1 MHALILTDS
10 TSPLVRIKIKGKKV
24 EEGVDKEQRCRDCGD
39 GEASSRLQSR
49 QGSGYV
55 CVVPHGQFPAY
66 ETTAS
71 KTTALQCCGDEH
83 GMFLSHGNGR
93 LVLQSGNLGAGAMW
107 VIAPTPNKGFVTIQC
122 CDGEQGFCL
131 EHVEGQL
138 HMTCN
143 RGADSQMWLIEK
155 HNRSYTVSC
164 YSGTQRRFL
173 SHGCGGLS
181 FQNICFGANELW
193 KLAE

>member
-1 MHALILTDS
+1 MVKLPQDCNQG
-10 TSPLVRIKIKGKKV
+10 KGP
-24 EEGVDKEQRCRDCGD
+24 GM
-39 GEASSRLQSR
+39 L
-49 QGSGYV
+49 GS
-55 CVVPHGQFPAY
+55 CP
-66 ETTAS
+66 TAS
-71 KTTALQCCGDEH
+71 LPPTKQLPAKRLRQCCGDEH

-143 RGADSQMWLIEK
+143 RGADSQMWLVEK

-181 FQNICFGANELW
+181 FQNVCFGAHELW
-193 KLAE
+193 KLA

>member
-1 MHALILTDS
+1 MEMVKLPQDCNQG
-10 TSPLVRIKIKGKKV
+10 KGP
-24 EEGVDKEQRCRDCGD
+24 GMLGLC
-39 GEASSRLQSR
+39 S
-49 QGSGYV
+49 
-55 CVVPHGQFPAY
+55 
-66 ETTAS
+66 TAS
-71 KTTALQCCGDEH
+71 LPPTKQLPAKRDEH
-83 GMFLSHGNGR
+83 EMFLSHGNGR

-143 RGADSQMWLIEK
+143 RGADSQMWLVEK

-181 FQNICFGANELW
+181 FQDVCFGANELW

>member
-1 MHALILTDS
+1 MHALALTDS
-10 TSPLVRIKIKGKKV
+10 TAIDIIKIKEEEEV
-24 EEGVDKEQRCRDCGD
+24 EEGVEKEQDTGTVEMVKRPQDCN
-39 GEASSRLQSR
+39 
-49 QGSGYV
+49 QGKGPGKI

-71 KTTALQCCGDEH
+71 KTTV
-83 GMFLSHGNGR
+83 SP
-93 LVLQSGNLGAGAMW
+93 VMW

-143 RGADSQMWLIEK
+143 RGADSQMWLVEK

-181 FQNICFGANELW
+181 FQDVCFGANELW